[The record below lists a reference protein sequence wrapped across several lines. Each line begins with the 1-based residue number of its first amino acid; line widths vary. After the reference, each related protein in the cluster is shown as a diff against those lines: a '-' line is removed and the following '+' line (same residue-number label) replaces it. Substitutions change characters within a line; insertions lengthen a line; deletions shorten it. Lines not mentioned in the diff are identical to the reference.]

1 MCRIVS
7 KFLCR
12 LAAKRVFSP
21 IFSAAEIRGIS
32 VNRLFL
38 LNFLGRRWVEIKNS
52 LSGSGMKVPMNL
64 D

>member
-21 IFSAAEIRGIS
+21 IFSAAEIREIS
-32 VNRLFL
+32 VNQLFL

-52 LSGSGMKVPMNL
+52 LSGSGMKVPMNP

>member
-1 MCRIVS
+1 MSRIVS

-12 LAAKRVFSP
+12 LAAKRIFSP
-21 IFSAAEIRGIS
+21 IFSAVEMREFV

-38 LNFLGRRWVEIKNS
+38 LNLLGRRWVEIKNS
-52 LSGSGMKVPMNL
+52 LSGSGMKVAMNP